1 MIHLANFIKIVPFHQ
16 YTSFDGTDI
25 TANVDVLTLKSETDI
40 TLDEEPDI
48 SEAGTKYKQS
58 FQIVSEKLSET
69 IRAMYPPNI
78 PVVALIY
85 TDNQQ
90 VNILGNEDS
99 KLRLTIQ
106 PTPNEDI
113 CSFYRETLT
122 PLF

>member
-1 MIHLANFIKIVPFHQ
+1 MIHLATFVKIVPFSQ
-16 YTSFDGTDI
+16 YTSYDGTDI
-25 TANVDVLTLKSETDI
+25 TADVDVLTLMSGCDI
-40 TLDEEPDI
+40 KFEEKPDT
-48 SEAGTKYKQS
+48 SDAGTKYKQS
-58 FQIVSEKLSET
+58 FKIVSEKLSDT
-69 IRAMYPPNI
+69 IRTMYPPNI

-85 TDNQQ
+85 TDDQQ
-90 VNILGNEDS
+90 AYILGNEES